1 MLTFLLV
8 PWFLRNMHPLL
19 HLLRAARF
27 LLGLK
32 QGLVDDECKF
42 TQRTVFKIEAG
53 KHTRLPRT
61 AFSLKHYYE
70 AKGVEFVDA
79 ADGHGAGI
87 RWKTVGPVDPVR
99 SHLFRAGRGLA
110 DLSQERVA
118 LQAGID
124 ETFVNRLEKDTL
136 KHINEESLQRYELF
150 LRAKNVEITPAST
163 NFGAGVRWIVH
174 IEEGTLRKSNFD
186 Q

>member
-1 MLTFLLV
+1 MLTFFLAL
-8 PWFLRNMHPLL
+8 WFLRKMHPFL

-32 QGLVDDECKF
+32 QGHVDDECKF
-42 TQRTVFKIEAG
+42 TRRTVFKIEAG
-53 KHTRLPRT
+53 KHARLPRT

-70 AKGVEFVDA
+70 SKGVEFVDPV
-79 ADGHGAGI
+79 DGHGAGV

-110 DLSQERVA
+110 DLSQESVA

-124 ETFVNRLEKDTL
+124 ETFVNRLEKDAL
-136 KHINEESLQRYELF
+136 KHINEESLQRYEVL
-150 LRAKNVEITPAST
+150 LRSKNIEITPASAS
-163 NFGAGVRWIVH
+163 FGAGVRWIVH
-174 IEEGTLRKSNFD
+174 REEATVSKRDRD

>member
-1 MLTFLLV
+1 MLTFFLV
-8 PWFLRNMHPLL
+8 PWFLRSMHPLL

-32 QGLVDDECKF
+32 QGHVDDECKF
-42 TQRTVFKIEAG
+42 TKRTVFKVEAG

-70 AKGVEFVDA
+70 SKGVEFIDEV
-79 ADGHGAGI
+79 DGHGAGI

-99 SHLFRAGRGLA
+99 SHLFRAARGLA
-110 DLSQERVA
+110 DLSQESAA

-124 ETFVNRLEKDTL
+124 ETFINRLEKDAL
-136 KHINEESLQRYELF
+136 KHINNASLQRYEAL
-150 LRAKNVEITPAST
+150 LRSHNVEMTPSSAD
-163 NFGAGVRWIVH
+163 FGAGVRWITHVRWVA
-174 IEEGTLRKSNFD
+174 EGD
-186 Q
+186 PPH